1 MNPPALPPAQLLPAD
16 AEHLRLLGTLGYVYA
31 GLECLFSL
39 FAALYMGV
47 GFTIVMSNEPMGWMF
62 VGVGAFL
69 GLWILG
75 CAVLSYLAAKW
86 ISQGK
91 NWTFCMVIASL
102 HCASFPIGT
111 GLGVFS
117 IIVLCRPSVKA
128 WFAAKRITAASSLQH
143 DRALG

>member
-1 MNPPALPPAQLLPAD
+1 MNPPVLPPAQLPPSD
-16 AEHLRLLGTLGYVYA
+16 AEHLRLLGTLGYFYA

-47 GFTIVMSNEPMGWMF
+47 GFTIVMNNEPMGWMF

-75 CAVLSYLAAKW
+75 MAVLSYLAAKW
-86 ISQGK
+86 ISLGK
-91 NWTFCMVIASL
+91 NWMFCMVVSCL
-102 HCASFPIGT
+102 HCSSFPIGT

-117 IIVLCRPSVKA
+117 IIVLCRPTVKS
-128 WFAAKRITAASSLQH
+128 WFAAKRIAAASSLQH
-143 DRALG
+143 ESV